1 MQNWQATLRQM
12 LDRADSLSDTFRA
25 RLQSMFGGRDPLHIV
40 PYMGYGTREQFFL
53 SGRVLAQKSF
63 IPSEEADT
71 VWENLVNTYNRFAS
85 DEVPGAHIRARF
97 QDSAY
102 DTMTDGEGY
111 FRLAFPPGTALDDR
125 LWYEVALELLDPRPQ
140 GGHQISAMGRVL
152 VPPATASFGV
162 ISDIDDTVVWS
173 NVAAKLHMVV
183 MVALQNARTRMPFPG
198 VSGFY
203 RALQQGSSGGEQNPL
218 FYVSSS
224 PWNLYEPLLEFFQ
237 IHRIPLGPLFLR
249 DFGDHLLFGGA
260 HHHHHHKLSQIE
272 PILELYPQLPFVL
285 IGDSGEQDPEI
296 YRQVVHTFPTR
307 VRVIYIRNVTPD
319 PARLAA
325 IDALVAEVRQTG
337 CQLILTP
344 DSEGAATHA
353 AAEGLIATEA
363 LTAVRTEKARDESAS
378 DIQGMVDEPHG
389 DV

>member
-1 MQNWQATLRQM
+1 
-12 LDRADSLSDTFRA
+12 
-25 RLQSMFGGRDPLHIV
+25 
-40 PYMGYGTREQFFL
+40 
-53 SGRVLAQKSF
+53 VLAQKSF

-71 VWENLVNTYNRFAS
+71 VWENLVNTYHRFAS
-85 DEVPGAHIRARF
+85 DEIPGAHIRARF
-97 QDSAY
+97 QDSTY
-102 DTMTDGEGY
+102 DTMTDSEGY
-111 FRLAFPPGTALDDR
+111 FRLAFPPGTALADR
-125 LWYEVALELLDPRPQ
+125 LWYEVALDLLDPRPQ
-140 GGHQISAMGRVL
+140 GGHQVAAVGRVL
-152 VPPATASFGV
+152 VPPATAAFGV

-183 MVALQNARTRMPFPG
+183 MVALHHARTRVPFPG
-198 VSGFY
+198 VAGFY
-203 RALQQGSSGGEQNPL
+203 RALQQGRSGHEQNPL

-249 DFGDHLLFGGA
+249 DFGDHLLFSA
-260 HHHHHHKLSQIE
+260 HHHQHHKLSQIA

-307 VRVIYIRNVTPD
+307 IRVIYIRNVTSD

-325 IDALVAEVRQTG
+325 IDALVAEVRHTG

-363 LTAVRTEKARDESAS
+363 LRAVRTEKARDASAA
-378 DIQGMVDEPHG
+378 DIQEMVDAPHD